1 MTNLSD
7 SNLSDFCLKLP
18 KIEAHAH
25 INGSLSPST
34 MRALVARKV
43 DVNPELAA
51 FEIPDSLNCIDDFFS
66 LFKFIYQLTD
76 DEASVT
82 FATQKVI
89 EEFAAD
95 GVRYLEL
102 RTTPRANADK
112 GMTKHSYLQAVIQA
126 IEQQQ
131 QANMK
136 TRLIISID
144 RRNTLEEAQETVDLA
159 LHFQQCSNVVVGVD
173 LCGDVMKGSFLA
185 LKPAFERARQQGGFK
200 LTLHFNEVAENI
212 PEAPELLSIRPDRLG
227 HATLLDDYSRT
238 TVYQQAIPVEICMTS
253 NVFSKTV
260 ATYEDHHVKQ
270 LLEEDHPFILCT
282 DDKGVFGSDLSNEY
296 VLAAKTFGLDRH
308 QLFEASFKSIDYVF
322 ADQETKD
329 QLKADWLAWKK
340 DNQDLFV
347 A

>member
-1 MTNLSD
+1 
-7 SNLSDFCLKLP
+7 
-18 KIEAHAH
+18 
-25 INGSLSPST
+25 
-34 MRALVARKV
+34 
-43 DVNPELAA
+43 
-51 FEIPDSLNCIDDFFS
+51 
-66 LFKFIYQLTD
+66 
-76 DEASVT
+76 
-82 FATQKVI
+82 VI

-131 QANMK
+131 QVNIK

-159 LHFQQCSNVVVGVD
+159 LHFQQSSNVVVGVD

-227 HATLLDDYSRT
+227 HATLLDEYSRT

-270 LLEEDHPFILCT
+270 LLEEDHPFILCVSVKNEK
-282 DDKGVFGSDLSNEY
+282 KGQV
-296 VLAAKTFGLDRH
+296 
-308 QLFEASFKSIDYVF
+308 
-322 ADQETKD
+322 
-329 QLKADWLAWKK
+329 
-340 DNQDLFV
+340 
-347 A
+347 